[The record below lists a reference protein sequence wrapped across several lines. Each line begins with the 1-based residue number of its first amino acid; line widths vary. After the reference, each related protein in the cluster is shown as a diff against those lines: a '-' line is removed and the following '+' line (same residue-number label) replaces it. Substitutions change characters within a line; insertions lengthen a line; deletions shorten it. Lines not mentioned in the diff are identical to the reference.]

1 MKFRHRGER
10 NSKRKA
16 LATIGASILALAG
29 FMWWQWPF
37 FEFWLI
43 LLLINF

>member
-1 MKFRHRGER
+1 MKTRYQKH
-10 NSKRKA
+10 STLKA
-16 LATIGASILALAG
+16 LAAVAAGLLAITA
-29 FMWWQWPF
+29 FVWWQWPF